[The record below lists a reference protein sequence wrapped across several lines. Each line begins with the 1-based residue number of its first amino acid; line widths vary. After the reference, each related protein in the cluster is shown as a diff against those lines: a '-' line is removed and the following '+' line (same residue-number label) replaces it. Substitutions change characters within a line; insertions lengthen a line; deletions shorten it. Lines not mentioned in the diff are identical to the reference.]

1 MAASHDLHVIPHGSS
16 VYSYHLQYAF
26 TCCPLAEYINL
37 SPQVG
42 GGWEGGGGGSRGG
55 GGGGGGKEGEREW
68 ERLGS

>member
-42 GGWEGGGGGSRGG
+42 RWGGERGG
-55 GGGGGGKEGEREW
+55 GREVGKGMGRGEEEEW
-68 ERLGS
+68 VRLGSKL